1 MDLLLRNIGLLCT
14 PLGAAPL
21 RGARQGEILR
31 IPGAMVAIEA
41 GRIVYAGPEDPALR
55 AERTVDCGG
64 RLCTPGLVDAHTH
77 LVFGGWRQKE
87 LGLKLAGVPYLD
99 ILRQGGGILN
109 TVDAT
114 RLASEAELLDK
125 GMGLLDE
132 MLRHG
137 TTTAEAKSGYGLNL
151 ETERKQLRVIKQLNE
166 AHAVDLV
173 PTFMGAHAIPREY
186 QDRRQ
191 EYLDL
196 IIEQMLPAIAEEKL
210 ARFCDVF
217 CETGVFTP
225 EESLRIL
232 REAARL
238 GLGGKIHADEVD
250 SLGGAEVAARAGCL
264 TAEHLV
270 AASAQGILD
279 MAEQNV
285 IAVLLP
291 ATSFYLDKP
300 FAPAREMLDSGLAI
314 AIGTD
319 FNPGSSPNLNMQF
332 AMNCACLRLR
342 MTPEEVLT
350 AATLNGAA
358 AVGLADRAGSLEAGK
373 QADLVLWNA
382 PDLEY
387 IVYRYGSNLVHSVI
401 KSGAVCT
408 AG

>member
-1 MDLLLRNIGLLCT
+1 MDLLLTNIGLLCT
-14 PLGAAPL
+14 PQGAAPL
-21 RGARQGEILR
+21 QGARQGEILR
-31 IPGAMVAIEA
+31 MEKAMVAITA

-55 AERTVDCGG
+55 AEKTVDCGG

-77 LVFGGWRQKE
+77 LVFGGWRQNE

-99 ILRQGGGILN
+99 ILAQGGGILN
-109 TVDAT
+109 TVERT
-114 RLASEAELLDK
+114 RLASKAELLDK
-125 GMGLLDE
+125 GMGLLNE
-132 MLRHG
+132 MLRYG

-151 ETERKQLRVIKQLNE
+151 ETERKQLQVIKELNE
-166 AHAVDLV
+166 AHPIDLV
-173 PTFMGAHAIPREY
+173 PTFMGAHAVPPEY
-186 QDRRQ
+186 RDKRQ
-191 EYLDL
+191 EYVDL
-196 IIEQMLPAIAEEKL
+196 IIRQMLPAIAEEKL

-217 CETGVFTP
+217 CERGVFTP

-232 REAARL
+232 RQAESL
-238 GLGGKIHADEVD
+238 GLGGKLHADEVD
-250 SLGGAEVAARAGCL
+250 SLGGAELAAKANCL

-279 MAEQNV
+279 MAGKNV

-300 FAPAREMLDSGLAI
+300 FAPAREMLDKGLAI
-314 AIGTD
+314 ALGTD

-358 AVGLADRAGSLEAGK
+358 AVGLAERIGSLEAGK
-373 QADLVLWNA
+373 QADLVLWDA

-387 IVYRYGSNLVHSVI
+387 IFYRYGSNLVHSVV
-401 KSGAVCT
+401 KNGVLYA
-408 AG
+408 A